1 MATVAG
7 LFENRTQAESAI
19 RELQSRGIDKSNIG
33 IAMRDRDEMRDVADT
48 TGVEPGAAT
57 AGGAVAGGVIGGGLG
72 LLLSAIGAVTVP
84 VIGPIVAAGP
94 LIAGLT
100 GAGLGAATGG
110 LIGALTEAGVP
121 EEEAR
126 VYQTGVERGGV
137 LLTVNAPQGQES
149 AIRSIL
155 NSHGSVDPNT
165 ARGYFNDPD
174 YRMGRTTT
182 TTGGGFDNRTNR
194 TGDFTTGDRADA
206 RGVRDTSP
214 GSEALAGGASA
225 VVGGLA
231 GAAIAG
237 PAGAVAGAAI
247 GGAAGAGAA
256 HTAED
261 DIGSNAGAMTGG
273 ASGAVVGGAIGAVGG
288 PVGAAIGA
296 GIGGAVGAAGGDEA
310 SEQVAGEKRRN
321 RGVPADETDPAN
333 PTNYETN
340 DPNYRPTTD
349 DPNYRSTDRTL

>member
-1 MATVAG
+1 MATVVG

-19 RELQSRGIDKSNIG
+19 RELQSRGVDKSEIG
-33 IAMRDRDEMRDVADT
+33 IAMRDADEMREVANT

-137 LLTVNAPQGQES
+137 LLTVNAPAGQES
-149 AIRSIL
+149 AIRSIM

-165 ARGYFNDPD
+165 ARSYFNDPD
-174 YRMGRTTT
+174 YRMGRNTT
-182 TTGGGFDNRTNR
+182 TTGGFAH
-194 TGDFTTGDRADA
+194 GDRTDA
-206 RGVRDTSP
+206 RGTRDTGP
-214 GSEALAGGASA
+214 GAEALAGGASA
-225 VVGGLA
+225 VIGGVA
-231 GAAIAG
+231 GAALGG
-237 PAGAVAGAAI
+237 PVGAVAGAAI

-256 HTAED
+256 HTADD

-310 SEQVAGEKRRN
+310 SEQVAGEKRRDH
-321 RGVPADETDPAN
+321 GVPADETDPSN
-333 PTNYETN
+333 PTNYENN

-349 DPNYRSTDRTL
+349 RTL